1 MPSVSNKQVLKATY
15 DAVVPLIRTNQIPTT
30 LLYAEQ
36 TVFRSC
42 WVGHLPKPAKGQHM
56 SKHTATVV
64 IRPNDGATKE
74 KENRFS
80 GPSYDKSEHNPV
92 RGSGGLY
99 CVLQQQALVNE
110 NIFYWKKRSLESGKP
125 GPGRLLLAAKKGLA
139 EAALADR
146 CVAKIA
152 LMSQL
157 VVADLSPHNPGTTNF
172 LKLVEE
178 TPGYLDLLRNTQYSS
193 LVSLWH
199 RITDGD
205 DCSVARGIGL
215 AIANSHR
222 LKGLVI
228 QTVRKSGRSPDEL
241 GDNLVLFGREEQEI
255 PNLYVDEVFY
265 FDDAGGIE
273 IFPAQ
278 FP

>member
-1 MPSVSNKQVLKATY
+1 MAQPKRTRIDSRDHLTISQNTIRSPVLAGFIAFCK
-15 DAVVPLIRTNQIPTT
+15 
-30 LLYAEQ
+30 
-36 TVFRSC
+36 
-42 WVGHLPKPAKGQHM
+42 
-56 SKHTATVV
+56 
-64 IRPNDGATKE
+64 
-74 KENRFS
+74 
-80 GPSYDKSEHNPV
+80 
-92 RGSGGLY
+92 
-99 CVLQQQALVNE
+99 QALVNE

-125 GPGRLLLAAKKGLA
+125 GPGRLLQAAKKGIA

-146 CVAKIA
+146 CVSKIV
-152 LMSQL
+152 LMNQL

-228 QTVRKSGRSPDEL
+228 QTD
-241 GDNLVLFGREEQEI
+241 QEI